1 MENSNKTKKKAS
13 IKWKNGS
20 YSLGIIAVMIV
31 IVIIINLIVAKLPS
45 DIREIDIS
53 TNQIYSIGN
62 TTKEVLNNLDQ
73 DVEIIILAEEGKIDQ
88 RIEQLIDNY
97 TASSKHIKK
106 TVIDPVLHPSA
117 LTEYDTT
124 ANNVVVKCEATGKQR
139 VIGFGE
145 MILYDQMS

>member
-88 RIEQLIDNY
+88 RIEQLIDN
-97 TASSKHIKK
+97 
-106 TVIDPVLHPSA
+106 
-117 LTEYDTT
+117 
-124 ANNVVVKCEATGKQR
+124 
-139 VIGFGE
+139 
-145 MILYDQMS
+145 